1 MLPSIGGVE
10 LRLATHIL
18 VGDSLRG
25 KVCFW
30 SFWMLLLKLFWG
42 VQVLKIEKVLLLLFM
57 IGLRRVLWG
66 IFLVDLSAV
75 WEHYWTTTSM
85 CALAGLLASEILY
98 WRWGIHTYIYTNDK
112 ILSLW
117 VSQLPFCCWT
127 LCCACIML

>member
-1 MLPSIGGVE
+1 LE
-10 LRLATHIL
+10 RIL
-18 VGDSLRG
+18 
-25 KVCFW
+25 
-30 SFWMLLLKLFWG
+30 G
-42 VQVLKIEKVLLLLFM
+42 VQVLKIGKVLLLLFM

-66 IFLVDLSAV
+66 IFPVDLSAL

-98 WRWGIHTYIYTNDK
+98 WRWGIHTYIHTYIHTNDM

-117 VSQLPFCCWT
+117 VSELPFCCWT